1 MAVQQITSGKIIIK
15 KGGVIMPPPAE
26 EPTVAPT
33 NIYDEPYFT
42 AAPNGNIDVSELAN
56 ILAGKLNFNVPSAEK
71 KIRVAD
77 IDIKREIAIGKVDK
91 NAVKS
96 EVIAG
101 KVNNK
106 VKKLKAL
113 RRQRNGS

>member
-1 MAVQQITSGKIIIK
+1 MITWI
-15 KGGVIMPPPAE
+15 
-26 EPTVAPT
+26 
-33 NIYDEPYFT
+33 
-42 AAPNGNIDVSELAN
+42 
-56 ILAGKLNFNVPSAEK
+56 

-106 VKKLKAL
+106 VEKLKAL